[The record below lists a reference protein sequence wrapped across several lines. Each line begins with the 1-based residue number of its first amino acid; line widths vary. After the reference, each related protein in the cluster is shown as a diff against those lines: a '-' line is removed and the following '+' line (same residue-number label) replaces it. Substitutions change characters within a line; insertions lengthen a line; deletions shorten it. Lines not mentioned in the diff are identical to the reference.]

1 LKKMKFYTIWK
12 VINFEGKI
20 LFEGRYDECYRYLN
34 ENNIT
39 DVTLE
44 PFMHEHRDLQ

>member
-1 LKKMKFYTIWK
+1 MKFYTIWK